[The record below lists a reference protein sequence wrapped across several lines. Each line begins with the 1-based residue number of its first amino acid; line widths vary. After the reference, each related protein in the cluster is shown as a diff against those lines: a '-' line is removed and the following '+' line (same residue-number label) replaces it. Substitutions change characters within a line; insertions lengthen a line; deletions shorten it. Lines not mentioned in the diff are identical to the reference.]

1 MKKRKIFMLLFAI
14 SISFNVYLVGKSFI
28 VKKLIE
34 PTDEEEIMLSEM
46 VQKTVESE
54 DYKHLAKKE
63 DIIAIQAGV
72 DKFKGGS
79 FPYTLEVSVKQTNR
93 HIYSIVQ
100 MINVPRS
107 ITADGHI
114 LSIKMKTRDYPKQK
128 T

>member
-34 PTDEEEIMLSEM
+34 PTDEEEIMLNEM

-79 FPYTLEVSVKQTNR
+79 FPYTLEVSVKTDKQAYLFYCTNDKCSKVDNGGWT
-93 HIYSIVQ
+93 YSIYQ
-100 MINVPRS
+100 DENPR
-107 ITADGHI
+107 
-114 LSIKMKTRDYPKQK
+114 LP
-128 T
+128 